1 MEFDFNEDKNDLLFK
16 NRGISFYN
24 VIEAIAENGILANID
39 HPNKKKYPN
48 QKMFVVQIEQYTYC
62 IPYVIK
68 GNKYFLKTIYP
79 SRKYKF
85 LLDEESNE

>member
-48 QKMFVVQIEQYTYC
+48 QKMFIVQIEQYTYC

-68 GNKYFLKTIYP
+68 GNKYF
-79 SRKYKF
+79 
-85 LLDEESNE
+85 